1 MLYPSFLK
9 SENSASIFIIFL
21 KTDEFFT
28 ALPQIIDT
36 IFSCRHPL
44 IIRYPHSLIS
54 QTDLSVHHICGNRL
68 HHIIS
73 QNHFATELSVSQFVF
88 GNPTHFFRSY
98 NQIVILYFI
107 LYIHVKTD
115 MIPIAYRNTMSAFE
129 KLPSFWKPFLSFLNF
144 FLNSRT
150 YNLNHNYHNKDN
162 AFDCVIDE
170 RIHL

>member
-54 QTDLSVHHICGNRL
+54 QTDLSVHHICGNRM

-107 LYIHVKTD
+107 FYIVYTRKNRHDTDCLSEHHVC
-115 MIPIAYRNTMSAFE
+115 
-129 KLPSFWKPFLSFLNF
+129 FWKTSILLEALFIFSEF
-144 FLNSRT
+144 FP
-150 YNLNHNYHNKDN
+150 
-162 AFDCVIDE
+162 
-170 RIHL
+170 

>member
-28 ALPQIIDT
+28 ALPQI
-36 IFSCRHPL
+36 
-44 IIRYPHSLIS
+44 
-54 QTDLSVHHICGNRL
+54 NRL

-107 LYIHVKTD
+107 LYIHAKTD